1 MMHIWCLKVGALTG
15 RGLGSTTLVC
25 LVRINK
31 EWPLFTGPT
40 HLFSVQVS
48 FHPSST
54 FPFNPQRKLCGSRA
68 VSHEKDNTC
77 IDVVTN
83 DGATNI
89 AESTKAIIRSQSR
102 LHRCDSR
109 LWEMNIGPNTKRR
122 NKSIRRN
129 QKTKNC
135 FEKNKKKTGKDS
147 SIRRTQLRFYVFGLY
162 LNAFQLA
169 TNSPRYVRVA
179 AIKRPYTIMQVD
191 RHHRQNGCG
200 LWGALRRV
208 ANSAS
213 FCWTTTTGEGL
224 YIITWIEAHDVDAGH
239 VTTAWKG
246 SRYWTAPLLLW
257 SSPSCEQQQ
266 DEDGMQVDQSSVRRR
281 SCELFVRR
289 YWSICLI
296 YRMMEKVIQRPRP
309 ANQMHPKDL
318 RRKRYSVQQANQRV
332 SKRGTR
338 RSP

>member
-1 MMHIWCLKVGALTG
+1 MMAQ
-15 RGLGSTTLVC
+15 
-25 LVRINK
+25 
-31 EWPLFTGPT
+31 PT
-40 HLFSVQVS
+40 SPSPRKPS
-48 FHPSST
+48 FD
-54 FPFNPQRKLCGSRA
+54 LRA
-68 VSHEKDNTC
+68 GC
-77 IDVVTN
+77 ID
-83 DGATNI
+83 ATAGCEKWTSGQI
-89 AESTKAIIRSQSR
+89 LKGETSR
-102 LHRCDSR
+102 YD
-109 LWEMNIGPNTKRR
+109 EIKRR
-122 NKSIRRN
+122 KIVL
-129 QKTKNC
+129 
-135 FEKNKKKTGKDS
+135 KKKKREKTT

-162 LNAFQLA
+162 LNVFQLA

-179 AIKRPYTIMQVD
+179 AIKRPYTSMQVD

-296 YRMMEKVIQRPRP
+296 YRMMEKVIQRARP